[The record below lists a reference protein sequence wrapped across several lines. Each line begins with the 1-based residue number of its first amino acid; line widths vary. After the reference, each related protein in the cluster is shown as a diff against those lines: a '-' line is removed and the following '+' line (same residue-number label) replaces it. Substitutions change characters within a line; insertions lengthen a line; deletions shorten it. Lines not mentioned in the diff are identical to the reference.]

1 MTNDIDPER
10 AVPIIKRKIE
20 EAKTL
25 ITDAALDAEVL
36 AGNPF
41 ALEAEKQILAN
52 RLKARKYALGQ
63 WEEKLAAVEKAL
75 KGA

>member
-1 MTNDIDPER
+1 MTDDIDPER

-25 ITDAALDAEVL
+25 ITDAALDVEAL
-36 AGNPF
+36 ADNPF
-41 ALEAEKQILAN
+41 AQEHEKQMLQN
-52 RLKARKYALGQ
+52 RLKARKHALKH